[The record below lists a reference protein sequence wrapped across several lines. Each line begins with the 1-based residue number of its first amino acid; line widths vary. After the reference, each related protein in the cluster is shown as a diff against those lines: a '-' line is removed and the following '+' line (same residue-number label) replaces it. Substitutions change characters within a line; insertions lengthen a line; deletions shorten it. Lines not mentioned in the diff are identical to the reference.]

1 MLPPIDDAVLQS
13 NPEFATLY
21 NTLTTAVLNDDGS
34 TINDP
39 SSKERDAIREKLKKH
54 RLKAAK
60 HHLLLDALSTVSP
73 PPPAEPKPQLQQP
86 KRTATSTASALPS
99 SNQSTTSTDQ
109 LPQPLIDLLL
119 LLPPLLSASATD
131 PDRQPPLDPATLDL
145 LLTSPPLSDLPALLP
160 RLWPLLSAFLQTSA
174 LSLARHAHPS
184 TNPSYLH
191 RHLPTLGPSIAS
203 STAALSAS
211 GRDLTRARLDAAAAV
226 ADLQARRAEALG
238 ALARALE
245 ARHGAPARSVELRA
259 AEVALRARHDEA
271 AAEAALWAARADVY
285 APDASAA
292 LAAYAAHL
300 RDSRVRLAEGCR
312 SRLAELAEYGVVVPE
327 EGDEGGGGGGGG
339 GGDEQNVSAKE
350 RTMREM
356 ARVFGEMERETEDIQ
371 RDLDRLGRA

>member
-34 TINDP
+34 TMNDP
-39 SSKERDAIREKLKKH
+39 SSKERDATREEDGNKHIIRSPLIQPIQHEH
-54 RLKAAK
+54 RPAPPAP
-60 HHLLLDALSTVSP
+60 HRP
-73 PPPAEPKPQLQQP
+73 PPPPPTP
-86 KRTATSTASALPS
+86 R
-99 SNQSTTSTDQ
+99 
-109 LPQPLIDLLL
+109 
-119 LLPPLLSASATD
+119 LPP
-131 PDRQPPLDPATLDL
+131 DRPGPPTPLDAATLDL

-160 RLWPLLSAFLQTSA
+160 HLWPLLSASLQTSA

-211 GRDLTRARLDAAAAV
+211 KRDLTRARLDAAAAV
-226 ADLQARRAEALG
+226 ADLQA
-238 ALARALE
+238 
-245 ARHGAPARSVELRA
+245 
-259 AEVALRARHDEA
+259 
-271 AAEAALWAARADVY
+271 DVY
-285 APDASAA
+285 SPDASAA

-327 EGDEGGGGGGGG
+327 EGDDGGG

-356 ARVFGEMERETEDIQ
+356 ARVFGEMEREMEDIQ
-371 RDLDRLGRA
+371 RDLERLGRA